1 MKIRITNIMD
11 IKESNIDEVKLN
23 FAEKIIKEV
32 EPLINNEYQK
42 LKSEYNE
49 LEPLICDKHREAK
62 IESKL
67 SIKINE
73 TLKKKL
79 KIQKLFG
86 IIKELSNYN
95 INTDIVRELKLLFK
109 VVDDLSEKRIDLNIA
124 NLTTTL
130 NEKKISQ

>member
-49 LEPLICDKHREAK
+49 LEPLIRDKHREAK